1 MEAITA
7 AFTSLGFPVAC
18 VAVLGWF
25 IYKYIQKIENNN
37 STREAKLMEMLG
49 HCQGKLSEITT
60 VLDRLCSEINE
71 MRLDIKVN
79 QDKEE
84 RDEEN

>member
-25 IYKYIQKIENNN
+25 IYKYIQKIESNN
-37 STREAKLMEMLG
+37 STRETKLMEMLD
-49 HCQGKLSEITT
+49 HCQSKLAEITT
-60 VLDRLCSEINE
+60 VLDRLCSEVNE
-71 MRLDIKVN
+71 MRIEIKVN
-79 QDKEE
+79 QNNSEDSNE
-84 RDEEN
+84 

>member
-37 STREAKLMEMLG
+37 STREVKLMEMLD
-49 HCQGKLSEITT
+49 HCQSKLAEITT
-60 VLDRLCSEINE
+60 VLDRLCNEVNE
-71 MRLDIKVN
+71 MRVEIKVN
-79 QDKEE
+79 QNNSEDSNE
-84 RDEEN
+84 

>member
-37 STREAKLMEMLG
+37 STRETKLMEMLD
-49 HCQGKLSEITT
+49 HCQSKLAEITT
-60 VLDRLCSEINE
+60 VLDRLCNEVNE
-71 MRLDIKVN
+71 MRIDIKVN
-79 QDKEE
+79 QNNSEDSN
-84 RDEEN
+84 D

>member
-37 STREAKLMEMLG
+37 STRETKLMEMLD
-49 HCQGKLSEITT
+49 HCQSKLAEITT
-60 VLDRLCSEINE
+60 VLDRLCNEVNE
-71 MRLDIKVN
+71 MRIDIKVN
-79 QDKEE
+79 QNNTDDTNE
-84 RDEEN
+84 

>member
-37 STREAKLMEMLG
+37 STRETKLMEMLD
-49 HCQGKLSEITT
+49 HCQGKLAEITT
-60 VLDRLCSEINE
+60 VLDRLCNE
-71 MRLDIKVN
+71 VNDMKLEIKVN
-79 QDKEE
+79 QNNSEE
-84 RDEEN
+84 SNE

>member
-37 STREAKLMEMLG
+37 STRETKLMEMLD
-49 HCQGKLSEITT
+49 HCQSKLAEITT
-60 VLDRLCSEINE
+60 VLDRLCNEVNE
-71 MRLDIKVN
+71 MRIDIKVN
-79 QDKEE
+79 QNNSEDSNE
-84 RDEEN
+84 

>member
-37 STREAKLMEMLG
+37 STRETKLMEMLD
-49 HCQGKLSEITT
+49 HCQGKLAEITT
-60 VLDRLCSEINE
+60 VLDRLCNEVNE
-71 MRLDIKVN
+71 MRIEIKVN
-79 QDKEE
+79 QNNSEDSNE
-84 RDEEN
+84 